1 MDLLLLYFFA
11 AVIISFI
18 CSILE
23 SVLLSVNMAY
33 ISVLEKERPTA
44 GALLK
49 SHKIGINKSIASIL
63 ILNTVAN
70 TLGAAAVGAQ
80 AESIYGHGA
89 VFYVSIVLTFAI
101 LFFSEIIPKTIGA
114 VYWKSLAPAAAYVIR
129 FFIWLTYPIIL
140 MTLFVTNR
148 ISKEDD
154 LMSLSKAELIE
165 STLLSEDEGVLGE
178 KESDVIENI
187 LLLDKIRIKE
197 ILTPRTV
204 VFGLDGNRTIKDIVE
219 NESAIF
225 KFSRVPVFDESIENT
240 TGIVMTKKI
249 FQQAL
254 KDDSVVLNSIKKDID
269 YYNSSGGGLTISG
282 GEPTLNFDFSLNLL
296 KGAKELGINTNIE
309 TNGYFNWNKF
319 KELLPFLDLIYC
331 DIKIID
337 ADKNKEI
344 LKGNSPKMIENIKR
358 LSEIDVPV
366 EFRIPLIPTFTSTD
380 ENLNDIINLLKT
392 LSIKKIHLLPYHNMG
407 EAKADKI
414 NNKLHKLELNYLS
427 QDDLNNI
434 KILFNNAGI
443 KVKLN
448 N

>member
-1 MDLLLLYFFA
+1 
-11 AVIISFI
+11 
-18 CSILE
+18 
-23 SVLLSVNMAY
+23 MAY

-49 SHKIGINKSIASIL
+49 SHKISINKSIASIL
-63 ILNTVAN
+63 ILNTIAN

-80 AESIYGHGA
+80 AESLYGTGA

-114 VYWKSLAPAAAYVIR
+114 VYWKSLAPIAAYVIR

-140 MTLFVTNR
+140 LTLFVTNR

-154 LMSLSKAELIE
+154 MLSLTKEELIE

-249 FQQAL
+249 FKQAL
-254 KDDSVVLNSIKKDID
+254 QDDSVALNSIKKDIFKISENLPVSKALD
-269 YYNSSGGGLTISG
+269 IFIKKKEHMFLVLDGYDQTEGIVTLEDCVETI
-282 GEPTLNFDFSLNLL
+282 
-296 KGAKELGINTNIE
+296 LGVEIVDE
-309 TNGYFNWNKF
+309 S
-319 KELLPFLDLIYC
+319 DS
-331 DIKIID
+331 D
-337 ADKNKEI
+337 ADMREVAKQKMR
-344 LKGNSPKMIENIKR
+344 LKRK
-358 LSEIDVPV
+358 LD
-366 EFRIPLIPTFTSTD
+366 
-380 ENLNDIINLLKT
+380 
-392 LSIKKIHLLPYHNMG
+392 SISSDM
-407 EAKADKI
+407 E
-414 NNKLHKLELNYLS
+414 
-427 QDDLNNI
+427 
-434 KILFNNAGI
+434 
-443 KVKLN
+443 
-448 N
+448 